1 MQIPKIIHQVW
12 EGKTTP
18 LPDFLCKLGK
28 SWRDKNPD
36 WEYVYWIRHVWIHL
50 YMSIILFIWIFII
63 NSHMMLCVGM

>member
-12 EGKTTP
+12 EGKQP
-18 LPDFLCKLGK
+18 LCLIFFVNWVNHGEI
-28 SWRDKNPD
+28 RIRIGNM
-36 WEYVYWIRHVWIHL
+36 YIGIRHVWIHL

>member
-36 WEYVYWIRHVWIHL
+36 WEYVYWDKARMDSFEHE
-50 YMSIILFIWIFII
+50 
-63 NSHMMLCVGM
+63 N

>member
-36 WEYVYWIRHVWIHL
+36 WEYIGIRHVWIHL